1 MLTKQEADKLME
13 MEGKARGVE
22 AKEDFEFV
30 LQEKGEKGLKKVENR
45 MAELGFPLKYKELK
59 VMLWHPIGLGVLL
72 RFVIKEV
79 FNFNEEDI
87 YKWGRANVTSSIFA
101 KIFMKYFGSL
111 DLIAKQVPVMWRR
124 YHTLG
129 NLEMPEFSKKSKYAI
144 LRLKNFKGNPIH
156 CIILNGYFSKIS
168 EMVVRFP
175 VKCKETKCVLRGDE
189 YHEYSLTW

>member
-1 MLTKQEADKLME
+1 MLTKQEANEFMK

-30 LQEKGEKGLKKVENR
+30 LQKKGKKGIKKVENR

-79 FNFNEEDI
+79 FNFNEEEI
-87 YKWGRANVTSSIFA
+87 YQWGRSNVTSSIFA

-124 YHTLG
+124 YHTSG
-129 NLEMPEFSKKSKYAI
+129 DLEMPEFSKESRYAI
-144 LRLKNFKGNPIH
+144 LRLKNFKGNSIH

-175 VKCKETKCVLRGDE
+175 VKCKETKCVLRRDE
-189 YHEYSLTW
+189 YHEYLLTW